1 MFDYAQRLQLALK
14 DTARRSAMKAAAGAI
29 LAVAAG
35 FLVAALWSF
44 LAHDMDWGPALASL
58 AVAALF
64 IVVGLIL
71 FVMSKNARHEMP
83 TTDDLRKEVEA
94 RVTLATNAAV
104 EKARFEAERVVDM
117 AGNKVSSLMDEASYR
132 ATKLADDTERRV
144 FGVARSAAQAVG
156 FTQSNLDTVRSKVE
170 DAQDTL
176 SRANSTNAASMAK
189 LLGAFAIGVTLA
201 AKLRERE
208 DEDPYDYDYQDD
220 IL

>member
-14 DTARRSAMKAAAGAI
+14 DTARRSAMKAAAGVI

-64 IVVGLIL
+64 IVAGLIL
-71 FVMSKNARHEMP
+71 FMMSKKTKHEMP
-83 TTDDLRKEVEA
+83 TTDDLKKEVEA
-94 RVTLATNAAV
+94 RVSLAADAAV

-201 AKLRERE
+201 AKLRERD
-208 DEDPYDYDYQDD
+208 DEDDYDYQDD

>member
-14 DTARRSAMKAAAGAI
+14 DTARRSAMKAAAGVI

-64 IVVGLIL
+64 IVAGLIL
-71 FVMSKNARHEMP
+71 FMMSKKTKHEMP
-83 TTDDLRKEVEA
+83 TTDDLKKEVEA
-94 RVTLATNAAV
+94 RVSLAADAAV
-104 EKARFEAERVVDM
+104 EKARSEAERVVDM

-176 SRANSTNAASMAK
+176 SRANSSNAASMAK

-201 AKLRERE
+201 AKLRERD
-208 DEDPYDYDYQDD
+208 DEDDYDYQDD

>member
-14 DTARRSAMKAAAGAI
+14 DTARRSAMKAAAGVI

-83 TTDDLRKEVEA
+83 TTDDLKKEVEA
-94 RVTLATNAAV
+94 RVTLAANAAV
-104 EKARFEAERVVDM
+104 EKARSEAERVVDM

-176 SRANSTNAASMAK
+176 SRANSSNAASMAK

-208 DEDPYDYDYQDD
+208 DEDDYDYQDD

>member
-58 AVAALF
+58 AMAALF

-156 FTQSNLDTVRSKVE
+156 FTQTNLDTVRSKVE

-176 SRANSTNAASMAK
+176 SRANSSNAASMAK

>member
-14 DTARRSAMKAAAGAI
+14 DTARRSAMKAAAGVI

-64 IVVGLIL
+64 IVAGLIL
-71 FVMSKNARHEMP
+71 FMMSKKTKHEMP
-83 TTDDLRKEVEA
+83 TTDDLKREVEA
-94 RVTLATNAAV
+94 RVSLAADAAV
-104 EKARFEAERVVDM
+104 EKARSEAERVVDM

-201 AKLRERE
+201 AKLRERD
-208 DEDPYDYDYQDD
+208 DEDDYDYQDD

>member
-14 DTARRSAMKAAAGAI
+14 DTARRSAMKAAAGVI

-64 IVVGLIL
+64 IVAGLIL
-71 FVMSKNARHEMP
+71 FMMSKKTKHEMP
-83 TTDDLRKEVEA
+83 TTDDLKKEVGA
-94 RVTLATNAAV
+94 RVSLAADAAV
-104 EKARFEAERVVDM
+104 EKARSEAERVVDM

-201 AKLRERE
+201 AKLRERD
-208 DEDPYDYDYQDD
+208 DEDDYDYQDD

>member
-14 DTARRSAMKAAAGAI
+14 DTARRSAMKAAAGVI

-64 IVVGLIL
+64 IVAGLIL
-71 FVMSKNARHEMP
+71 FMMSKKTKHEMP
-83 TTDDLRKEVEA
+83 TTDDLKKEVEA
-94 RVTLATNAAV
+94 RVSLAADAAV
-104 EKARFEAERVVDM
+104 EKARSEAERVVDM

-208 DEDPYDYDYQDD
+208 DEDDYDYQDD

>member
-14 DTARRSAMKAAAGAI
+14 DTARRSAMKAAAGVI

-44 LAHDMDWGPALASL
+44 LAHDLDWGPALASL

-64 IVVGLIL
+64 IVAGLIL
-71 FVMSKNARHEMP
+71 FMMSKKTKHEMP
-83 TTDDLRKEVEA
+83 TTDDLKKEVEA
-94 RVTLATNAAV
+94 RVSLAADAAV
-104 EKARFEAERVVDM
+104 EKARSEAERVVDM

-201 AKLRERE
+201 AKLRERK
-208 DEDPYDYDYQDD
+208 DEDDYDYQDD

>member
-14 DTARRSAMKAAAGAI
+14 DTARRSAMKAAAGVV

-44 LAHDMDWGPALASL
+44 LAHNLEWGPALASL

-64 IVVGLIL
+64 ILAALIL
-71 FVMSKNARHEMP
+71 FGMSKRVVHEMP
-83 TTDDLRKEVEA
+83 TTDDLKKEVEA
-94 RVTLATNAAV
+94 RVTLAAEAAV
-104 EKARFEAERVVDM
+104 EKARAEAERVVDM

-132 ATKLADDTERRV
+132 VTKLANDTERRV
-144 FGVARSAAQAVG
+144 FGVARNAAQAVG
-156 FTQSNLDTVRSKVE
+156 FTQANMNTVRAKVE

-176 SRANSTNAASMAK
+176 TRANNSNAASMAK

-201 AKLRERE
+201 AKLRERQ
-208 DEDPYDYDYQDD
+208 DDDDYDYEDD